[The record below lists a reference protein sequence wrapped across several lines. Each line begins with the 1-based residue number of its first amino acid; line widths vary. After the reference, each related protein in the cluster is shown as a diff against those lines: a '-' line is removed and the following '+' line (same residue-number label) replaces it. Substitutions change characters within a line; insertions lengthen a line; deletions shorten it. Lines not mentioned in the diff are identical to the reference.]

1 MITFRNIL
9 GLFNVIAKQHF
20 QINSFHSGEMDE
32 VDIEKL
38 GAEDYIILYVEP
50 GNASINTGSLTYNF
64 NVFVMDM
71 VNDEVGTMATPNG
84 FIKDKNKIGRIS
96 TYSETLQILQDVIN
110 EFKQNVY
117 STSWV
122 KNPQNKLLPS
132 DIVLQVPI
140 NCEPFTARF
149 NNILTGW
156 TATLSIEVN
165 NTNSLCDSP
174 IDPND

>member
-1 MITFRNIL
+1 M
-9 GLFNVIAKQHF
+9 FNKIGFHHPE
-20 QINSFHSGEMDE
+20 IHSFHSGQMDE
-32 VDIEKL
+32 VDINKL
-38 GAEDYIILYVEP
+38 GAENYAILYLEP
-50 GNASINTGSLTYNF
+50 SNASINTGSLTYNF
-64 NVFVMDM
+64 NVYVMDM
-71 VNDEVGTMATPNG
+71 VNDEVASLETYNG
-84 FIKDKNKIGRIS
+84 FTDDKNRVGKID

-110 EFKQNVY
+110 EFKQSVY
-117 STSWV
+117 ATSWV
-122 KNPQNKLLPS
+122 KNPHNTTLPS

-140 NCEPFTARF
+140 NTEPFTARF